1 MDELSL
7 FQQVHVASLNIYW
20 VDIQLQDGAWIIIKI
35 WMNNIFVQSLLNE
48 STIWKINYG
57 SLE

>member
-7 FQQVHVASLNIYW
+7 FQQVHVASLKIYR
-20 VDIQLQDGAWIIIKI
+20 VDIIRWGMDYHKD
-35 WMNNIFVQSLLNE
+35 WMNNIFIQSLLNE
-48 STIWKINYG
+48 SAIWKINDG

>member
-20 VDIQLQDGAWIIIKI
+20 VDMTRWGMDYHKD
-35 WMNNIFVQSLLNE
+35 VNE
-48 STIWKINYG
+48 QYFCSK
-57 SLE
+57 SVE